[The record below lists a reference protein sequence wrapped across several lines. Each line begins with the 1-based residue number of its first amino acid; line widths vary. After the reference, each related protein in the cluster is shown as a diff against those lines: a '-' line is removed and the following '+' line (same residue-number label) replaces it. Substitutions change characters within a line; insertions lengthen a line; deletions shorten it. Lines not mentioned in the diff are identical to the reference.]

1 MTLYHAIIISST
13 EYEER
18 VTEDIDQAES
28 WEMTLRYRG
37 FTPQSHGNIH
47 GTHYLVVYEKR

>member
-1 MTLYHAIIISST
+1 MTVYHAIIISST

-37 FTPQSHGNIH
+37 FIPQSHGNIH
-47 GTHYLVVYEKR
+47 GAHYLVVYEKR